1 MARNDKERERKAIC
15 NDKFIVRYA
24 IVMWSHSYTM
34 VSKRLVSNYKYLFP
48 QKQYLVI
55 ILPTMKSNINH
66 LYP

>member
-48 QKQYLVI
+48 QKTIFSYYFTSNEKQY
-55 ILPTMKSNINH
+55 
-66 LYP
+66 